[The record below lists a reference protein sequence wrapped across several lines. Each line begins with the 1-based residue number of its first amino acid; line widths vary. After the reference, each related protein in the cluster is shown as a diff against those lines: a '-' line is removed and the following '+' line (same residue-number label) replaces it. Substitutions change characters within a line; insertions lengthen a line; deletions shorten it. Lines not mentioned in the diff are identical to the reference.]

1 MAARSGEHPK
11 LAIVGASGTVG
22 GQLAELLGQRDFTY
36 AELKLFGAPAS
47 ARAKPLLADEPGPEV
62 NELESPADL
71 AGFDVVFLATP
82 AAPAAALMA
91 ACSASIQIDLS
102 AANRVPTA
110 DQPLVAPG
118 LTSRERVLELRP
130 KRAFGIPHPAAQIIA
145 AVLRHALVLESEFVG
160 ATVLL
165 GASGAGREAIATLF
179 NQSADLLNARLD
191 LADEET
197 QTAFNLFLPD
207 DADELAGVIAA
218 QVAEL
223 AGKPVALAVQI
234 ARAPIFHGAAVA
246 IFLPYRADLPQWAA
260 RLREAPGLILV
271 ESGEASGSVEAAGQE
286 AVIVKLTASPAGATI
301 WCVFDAAR
309 VAALSAIWVAETVSA

>member
-1 MAARSGEHPK
+1 MAVRSGEHPK

-47 ARAKPLLADEPGPEV
+47 ARAKPILADEPGPEV
-62 NELESPADL
+62 NELESPAEL
-71 AGFDVVFLATP
+71 AGFDVLFLATP
-82 AAPAAALMA
+82 SAPAAAILA
-91 ACSASIQIDLS
+91 ACPTSIQIDLS
-102 AANRVPTA
+102 AANRIPTVG
-110 DQPLVAPG
+110 QPLVAPG
-118 LTSRERVLELRP
+118 LTSRERVLELRSG
-130 KRAFGIPHPAAQIIA
+130 RAFGIPHPAAQIIA
-145 AVLRHALVLESEFVG
+145 TVLRTLGIDAEFVG

-197 QTAFNLFLPD
+197 QSAFNLFLPE
-207 DADELAGVIAA
+207 DADVVADAIAA

-223 AGKPVALAVQI
+223 RGKPHALAVQI

-246 IFLPYRADLPQWAA
+246 IFLPYRIDFQQWAA

-271 ESGEASGSVEAAGQE
+271 ESGEASGTVEAAGQE
-286 AVIVKLTASPAGATI
+286 AVIVKLTASPAGATL

>member
-36 AELKLFGAPAS
+36 TELKLFGAPAS
-47 ARAKPLLADEPGPEV
+47 ARDKPILADEPGPEV
-62 NELESPADL
+62 NELEAPEEL
-71 AGFDVVFLATP
+71 AGSDVVFLATP
-82 AAPAAALMA
+82 AAPAAAIMA
-91 ACSASIQIDLS
+91 ACPASIQIDLS

-118 LTSRERVLELRP
+118 LTARERVLELRP
-130 KRAFGIPHPAAQIIA
+130 GRSFGIPHPAAQIIA
-145 AVLRHALVLESEFVG
+145 TVLRTLGIDSEFIG
-160 ATVLL
+160 AIVLL

-197 QTAFNLFLPD
+197 QTAFNLFLPE
-207 DADELAGVIAA
+207 DADGLADAIAA

-223 AGKPVALAVQI
+223 RRKPHALAVQV
-234 ARAPIFHGAAVA
+234 ARTPIFHGASVA
-246 IFLPYRADLPQWAA
+246 IFLPYRIDFQQWAA

-271 ESGEASGSVEAAGQE
+271 ESGEASGTVEAAGQE
-286 AVIVKLTASPAGATI
+286 AVIVKLTTSRAGATL

>member
-1 MAARSGEHPK
+1 MAARSGQPPK

-22 GQLAELLGQRDFTY
+22 SQLAELLGQRDFSF

-47 ARAKPLLADEPGPEV
+47 AHAKPLLADEAGPEV
-62 NELESPADL
+62 NELESPKDL
-71 AGFDVVFLATP
+71 AGCDVVFLATP

-91 ACSASIQIDLS
+91 ACPNSIQIDLS
-102 AANRVPTA
+102 AANRAPSRG
-110 DQPLVAPG
+110 QPLVAPG
-118 LTSRERVLELRP
+118 LTPRARVLELRP
-130 KRAFGIPHPAAQIIA
+130 GRAYGIPHPAAQIIA
-145 AVLRHALVLESEFVG
+145 AVLRTLVIESEFVG

-165 GASGAGREAIATLF
+165 GASGTGREAIATLF

-197 QTAFNLFLPD
+197 QTAFNLFLPA
-207 DADELAGVIAA
+207 DADMLAGVIAA
-218 QVAEL
+218 QVTEL
-223 AGKPVALAVQI
+223 SGKPHALAVQV

-246 IFLPYRADLPQWAA
+246 IFLPYRVDLPEWSG

-286 AVIVKLTASPAGATI
+286 AVIVKLTASPAGAVL

>member
-36 AELKLFGAPAS
+36 AELKLFAAPAS
-47 ARAKPLLADEPGPEV
+47 ARTKPILADEPGPEV
-62 NELESPADL
+62 IELESPADL
-71 AGFDVVFLATP
+71 VGCDVVFLATP
-82 AAPAAALMA
+82 AAPAAAILA
-91 ACSASIQIDLS
+91 ACPASIQIDLS

-145 AVLRHALVLESEFVG
+145 AVLRTLGIDAEFVG

-191 LADEET
+191 LADDET
-197 QTAFNLFLPD
+197 QTAFNLFLPE
-207 DADELAGVIAA
+207 DADELAGAIAA

-223 AGKPVALAVQI
+223 RRKPHALAVQV

-246 IFLPYRADLPQWAA
+246 IFLPYRIDFQQWAA

-271 ESGEASGSVEAAGQE
+271 ESGEASGTVEAAGQE
-286 AVIVKLTASPAGATI
+286 AVIVKLTASRAGATL